1 MGDFMKNSFKSIS
14 TREKLWQPMILLL
27 PFAILFFLF
36 TLLPVMV
43 SVVLSFTSYDML
55 NTPKF
60 IGLENYIR
68 MFLYDDIFKIAL
80 KNTLIFAVITG
91 PVGYALCFLLAWFI
105 NELPPFPRSVVSFI
119 FYSPVLV
126 GNVYF
131 IWTYIFSGDTYG
143 LANGFLLEYGF
154 IKEPIIWL
162 KDSNYALWIVMLV
175 QLWMSLGTSFLAN
188 ISGLQNVGVELYEV
202 GAIEGI
208 RNRWQEAWYITLP
221 SMKSILLFS
230 AVMQIQAAFSVSG
243 VATALTGNPST
254 NYITHTIVTHMEDFG
269 TVRYEMG
276 YAATVSVFLFVLMAV
291 TRWVIGKLLNGLGK
305 D

>member
-1 MGDFMKNSFKSIS
+1 MKQSLKSVRR
-14 TREKLWQPMILLL
+14 REKLWQPMVLLL

-36 TLLPVMV
+36 TLLPIIT

-91 PVGYALCFLLAWFI
+91 PIGYALCFLLAWFI
-105 NELPPFPRSVVSFI
+105 NELPPLPRSIVSFI

-162 KDSNYALWIVMLV
+162 KDSRFALPIVMIV

-188 ISGLQNVGVELYEV
+188 ISGLQNVGAELYEV

-276 YAATVSVFLFVLMAV
+276 YAATVSVFLFTLMAV

>member
-1 MGDFMKNSFKSIS
+1 MRNKLGSSG
-14 TREKLWQPMILLL
+14 TREKIWQPMILVL

-36 TLLPVMV
+36 TILPVL
-43 SVVLSFTSYDML
+43 SSIVLSFTSYDML

-80 KNTLIFAVITG
+80 ENTLIFAIVTG
-91 PVGYALCFLLAWFI
+91 PLGYALCFLLAWFI
-105 NELPPFPRSVVSFI
+105 NELPPIPRSIVSFI

-131 IWTYIFSGDTYG
+131 IWTFIFSGDTYG

-162 KDSNYALWIVMLV
+162 KDSTYALPIVMMV

-188 ISGLQNVGVELYEV
+188 ISGLQNVGTELYEV

-269 TVRYEMG
+269 TTRYEMG
-276 YAATVSVFLFVLMAV
+276 YAATISVFLFALMAI
-291 TRWVIGKLLNGLGK
+291 TRFVIGKLLNTLGK

>member
-1 MGDFMKNSFKSIS
+1 MKNRLKRIG
-14 TREKLWQPMILLL
+14 TREKIWQPVVLLA
-27 PFAILFFLF
+27 PFVILFFMF
-36 TLLPVMV
+36 TMLPVI
-43 SVVLSFTSYDML
+43 SSIVLSFTSYDML
-55 NTPKF
+55 NTPRF
-60 IGLENYIR
+60 IGVENYIR

-80 KNTLIFAVITG
+80 KNTLIFAVVTG
-91 PVGYALCFLLAWFI
+91 PIGYALCFLLAWFI
-105 NELPPFPRSVVSFI
+105 NELPPLARSVVSFI

-131 IWTYIFSGDTYG
+131 IWTFIFSGDSYG

-162 KDSNYALWIVMLV
+162 KDSRYALGIVMIV

-188 ISGLQNVGVELYEV
+188 ISGLQNVGTELYEV

-208 RNRWQEAWYITLP
+208 RNRWQEAWFITLP

-230 AVMQIQAAFSVSG
+230 AVMQIQAAFSVSA
-243 VATALTGNPST
+243 VATALTGNPSV

-276 YAATVSVFLFVLMAV
+276 YAATVSVFLFTLMAV
-291 TRWVIGKLLNGLGK
+291 TRYVIGKLLNAFGK
-305 D
+305 E

>member
-1 MGDFMKNSFKSIS
+1 M
-14 TREKLWQPMILLL
+14 
-27 PFAILFFLF
+27 
-36 TLLPVMV
+36 
-43 SVVLSFTSYDML
+43 
-55 NTPKF
+55 
-60 IGLENYIR
+60 
-68 MFLYDDIFKIAL
+68 
-80 KNTLIFAVITG
+80 
-91 PVGYALCFLLAWFI
+91 
-105 NELPPFPRSVVSFI
+105 
-119 FYSPVLV
+119 
-126 GNVYF
+126 
-131 IWTYIFSGDTYG
+131 YIFSGDAYG

-154 IKEPIIWL
+154 IKEPIIFL
-162 KDSNYALWIVMLV
+162 KDSRFALPIVMVV

-269 TVRYEMG
+269 TTRYEMG
-276 YAATVSVFLFVLMAV
+276 YAATVSVFLFAFCA
-291 TRWVIGKLLNGLGK
+291 LNAFKNSFFILFPL
-305 D
+305 

>member
-1 MGDFMKNSFKSIS
+1 MRKNLRHSGAK
-14 TREKLWQPMILLL
+14 EKLWQPALLL
-27 PFAILFFLF
+27 MPFAILFFLF
-36 TLLPVMV
+36 TLLPVII

-80 KNTLIFAVITG
+80 KNTLIFAVVTG
-91 PVGYALCFLLAWFI
+91 PIGYALCFLLAWFI
-105 NELPPFPRSVVSFI
+105 NELPPLPRSIVSFV

-131 IWTYIFSGDTYG
+131 IWTFIFSGDTYG

-162 KDSNYALWIVMLV
+162 KDSRYALGIVMIV

-188 ISGLQNVGVELYEV
+188 ISGLQNVGTELYEV

-221 SMKSILLFS
+221 SMKGILLFS
-230 AVMQIQAAFSVSG
+230 AVMQIQASFSVSN

-254 NYITHTIVTHMEDFG
+254 NYITHTIVTHMHDFG

-276 YAATVSVFLFVLMAV
+276 YAATVSVFLFALMAI
-291 TRWVIGKLLNGLGK
+291 TRYAIGKLLNGLGK

>member
-1 MGDFMKNSFKSIS
+1 MKKNLKHTG
-14 TREKLWQPMILLL
+14 TREKLFQPIILLM
-27 PFAILFFLF
+27 PFAVLFFLF
-36 TLLPVMV
+36 TLLPVIA

-55 NTPKF
+55 NAPKF

-80 KNTLIFAVITG
+80 KNTLVFAVVTG
-91 PVGYALCFLLAWFI
+91 PIGYALCFLLAWFI
-105 NELPPFPRSVVSFI
+105 NELPPLPRSIVSFI

-131 IWTYIFSGDTYG
+131 IWTFIFSGDTYG

-162 KDSNYALWIVMLV
+162 KDSRYALIIVMIV

-188 ISGLQNVGVELYEV
+188 ISGLQNVGTELYEV

-221 SMKSILLFS
+221 AMKSILLFS
-230 AVMQIQAAFSVSG
+230 AVMQIQAAFSVSS

-254 NYITHTIVTHMEDFG
+254 NYITHTIVTHMHDFG

-276 YAATVSVFLFVLMAV
+276 YAATVSVFLFALMAI
-291 TRWVIGKLLNGLGK
+291 TRYAIGKLLNGLGK

>member
-1 MGDFMKNSFKSIS
+1 MMMKKSKLS
-14 TREKLWQPMILLL
+14 GARSREKLWQPMVLLT
-27 PFAILFFLF
+27 PFLVLFFLF
-36 TLLPVMV
+36 TILPILA
-43 SVVLSFTSYDML
+43 SIFLSFTSYDML
-55 NTPKF
+55 NAPKF
-60 IGLENYIR
+60 MGLDNYIR
-68 MFLYDDIFKIAL
+68 MFLYDDIFKIAV
-80 KNTLIFAVITG
+80 KNTLIFAAVTG
-91 PVGYALCFLLAWFI
+91 PLGYMLCFLLAWFI
-105 NELPPFPRSVVSFI
+105 NELNPVTRSIVSFI

-131 IWTYIFSGDTYG
+131 VWLFIFSGDTYG

-162 KDSNYALWIVMLV
+162 KNEQYALPIVMIV

-188 ISGLQNVGVELYEV
+188 ISGLQNIGGELYEV

-230 AVMQIQAAFSVSG
+230 AVMQIQAAFSVSA

-254 NYITHTIVTHMEDFG
+254 NYITHTIVTHMHDYG
-269 TVRYEMG
+269 TTRYEMG
-276 YAATVSVFLFVLMAV
+276 YAATVSVFLFALMAI
-291 TRWVIGKLLNGLGK
+291 TRMVIGKLLNALGK

>member
-1 MGDFMKNSFKSIS
+1 MKNKLSGLRS
-14 TREKLWQPMILLL
+14 REKLWQPMALLS
-27 PFAILFFLF
+27 PFLLLFFLF
-36 TLLPVMV
+36 TVLPVIA
-43 SVVLSFTSYDML
+43 SIFLSFTSYDML
-55 NTPKF
+55 NLPKF

-68 MFLYDDIFKIAL
+68 MFLYDDIFKIAV
-80 KNTLIFAVITG
+80 KNTLVFAAITG
-91 PVGYALCFLLAWFI
+91 PLGYLLCFLLAWFI
-105 NELPPFPRSVVSFI
+105 NELNPVVRSIISFV

-131 IWTYIFSGDTYG
+131 IWAFIFSGDTYG

-162 KDSNYALWIVMLV
+162 KNEQYALPIVMAV

-188 ISGLQNVGVELYEV
+188 ISGLQNIGTELYEV

-208 RNRWQEAWYITLP
+208 RNRWQEVWYITLP

-230 AVMQIQAAFSVSG
+230 AVMQIQAAFSVSA

-254 NYITHTIVTHMEDFG
+254 NYITHTIVTHMHDYG
-269 TVRYEMG
+269 TTRYEMG
-276 YAATVSVFLFVLMAV
+276 YAATVSVFLFALMAI
-291 TRWVIGKLLNGLGK
+291 TRLVIGKLLNALGK

>member
-1 MGDFMKNSFKSIS
+1 MGDFMKNSLKSIG

-36 TLLPVMV
+36 TLLPVMA

-119 FYSPVLV
+119 FYSPVW
-126 GNVYF
+126 G
-131 IWTYIFSGDTYG
+131 
-143 LANGFLLEYGF
+143 
-154 IKEPIIWL
+154 
-162 KDSNYALWIVMLV
+162 
-175 QLWMSLGTSFLAN
+175 
-188 ISGLQNVGVELYEV
+188 
-202 GAIEGI
+202 
-208 RNRWQEAWYITLP
+208 
-221 SMKSILLFS
+221 
-230 AVMQIQAAFSVSG
+230 
-243 VATALTGNPST
+243 
-254 NYITHTIVTHMEDFG
+254 
-269 TVRYEMG
+269 
-276 YAATVSVFLFVLMAV
+276 
-291 TRWVIGKLLNGLGK
+291 
-305 D
+305 

>member
-1 MGDFMKNSFKSIS
+1 MKTRRNSLSGAKS
-14 TREKLWQPMILLL
+14 REKLWQPMLLLL
-27 PFAILFFLF
+27 PFLVLFFLF
-36 TLLPVMV
+36 TILPIFA
-43 SVVLSFTSYDML
+43 SVFLSFTSYDML
-55 NTPKF
+55 NAPKF
-60 IGLENYIR
+60 LGLENYIR
-68 MFLYDDIFKIAL
+68 MFLYDDIFKIAV
-80 KNTLIFAVITG
+80 KNTLVFAAVTG
-91 PVGYALCFLLAWFI
+91 PLGYMLCFLLAWFI
-105 NELPPFPRSVVSFI
+105 NELNSITRSIVSFI

-131 IWTYIFSGDTYG
+131 VWLFIFSGDTYG

-162 KDSNYALWIVMLV
+162 KNEHYALPIVMAV

-188 ISGLQNVGVELYEV
+188 ISGLQNIGTELYEV

-230 AVMQIQAAFSVSG
+230 AVMQIQAAFSVSA

-254 NYITHTIVTHMEDFG
+254 NYITHTIVTHMHDYG
-269 TVRYEMG
+269 TTRYEMG
-276 YAATVSVFLFVLMAV
+276 YAATISVFLFALMAI
-291 TRWVIGKLLNGLGK
+291 TRMVIGKLLNALGK

>member
-1 MGDFMKNSFKSIS
+1 MKKNLKRRGA
-14 TREKLWQPMILLL
+14 RESLWQPMILLL
-27 PFAILFFLF
+27 PFAILFFTF
-36 TLLPVMV
+36 TLLPVMA

-80 KNTLIFAVITG
+80 KNTLIFAVVTG
-91 PVGYALCFLLAWFI
+91 PIGYALCFLLAWFI
-105 NELPPFPRSVVSFI
+105 NELPPVPRSIVSFI

-131 IWTYIFSGDTYG
+131 IWTFIFSGDTYG
-143 LANGFLLEYGF
+143 LANGFLLDYGF

-162 KDSNYALWIVMLV
+162 KDSRYALIIVMIV

-188 ISGLQNVGVELYEV
+188 ISGLQNVGTELYEV

-230 AVMQIQAAFSVSG
+230 AVMQIQASFSVSN

-254 NYITHTIVTHMEDFG
+254 NYITHTIVTHMHDFG
-269 TVRYEMG
+269 AVRYEMG
-276 YAATVSVFLFVLMAV
+276 YAATVSVFLFALMAI
-291 TRWVIGKLLNGLGK
+291 TRYVIGKLLNGLGK